1 MKLFFYFSLFFI
13 IQLINSDLDTLTLYL
28 FIKKIILSLLAS
40 VLFLFVLSFFNKRGN
55 NMRNITTD
63 ELALIHGAGLDKD
76 ASVAI
81 GTAAGGF

>member
-13 IQLINSDLDTLTLYL
+13 IQLVNSDLDTLTLYL
-28 FIKKIILSLLAS
+28 LIKKIILSLLAS
-40 VLFLFVLSFFNKRGN
+40 VLFYLFYLSLIKRGN